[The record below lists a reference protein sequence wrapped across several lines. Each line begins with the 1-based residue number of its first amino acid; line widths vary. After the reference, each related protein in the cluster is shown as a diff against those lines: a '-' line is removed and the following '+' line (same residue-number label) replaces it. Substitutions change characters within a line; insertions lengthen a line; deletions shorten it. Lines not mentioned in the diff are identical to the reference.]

1 MKLELKHLA
10 PYLPYGLK
18 VLRSRINGNER
29 HTVRGMS
36 AYNIFTQSDGTSLIS
51 IKKIKPILRP
61 LSDLTNAITHDGN
74 TFIPLLEL
82 ANSNYYIESNLSNKF
97 DLFQKNNDS
106 YYIAYS
112 SKESINKYQFN
123 VGTFDEKGGDNNL
136 YFRFYSHNNRERNH
150 YSDITNYQN
159 MFRWHFDVFG
169 LIDKGLAVDIN
180 TINK

>member
-10 PYLPYGLK
+10 PYLPYGLAA
-18 VLRSRINGNER
+18 LSENGIKRNVVVN
-29 HTVRGMS
+29 HFTYKLDTVGL
-36 AYNIFTQSDGTSLIS
+36 NHLLNFNNPIFIH
-51 IKKIKPILRP
+51 KPILRP
-61 LSDLTNAITHDGN
+61 LFDLTNSITHDGN

-82 ANSNYYIESNLSNKF
+82 ANSNYYIKSNLSNKF

-159 MFRWHFDVFG
+159 MFLWHFDVFG
-169 LIDKGLAVDIN
+169 LIEKGLAIDIN
-180 TINK
+180 NL